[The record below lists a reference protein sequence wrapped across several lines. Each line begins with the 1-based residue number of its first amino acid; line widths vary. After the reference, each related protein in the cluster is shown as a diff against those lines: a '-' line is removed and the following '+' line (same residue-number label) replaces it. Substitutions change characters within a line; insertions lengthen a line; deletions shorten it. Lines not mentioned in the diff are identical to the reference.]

1 MLITSEK
8 PSEDFLI
15 TSSMLFSFSAILLVR
30 SVSSVSVKAGLFN
43 FSRSSNFAR
52 KKLASVLF
60 KTLIAWLSLTES
72 IIWLSRSSTI
82 SFTFSIRSFSNSVVC
97 LVYLTLIILS
107 LTQLSIVKAV
117 AKPAKYLP
125 LFMIISLS
133 CMIFVVDVCL
143 SLRHKFS

>member
-30 SVSSVSVKAGLFN
+30 SVCSIKAGLFN
-43 FSRSSNFAR
+43 FARSSNFAR

-107 LTQLSIVKAV
+107 LTQLSIIKAV